1 MVCVPFKYVAVESY
15 DEAVRVLVEYGEEA
29 KILAGGQS
37 LVSMLNLRLARPAVL
52 VDINP
57 VEAPAPRQ
65 DGNRLILSAMTRHS
79 RILDSETVRRQSPLL
94 TAALAHVGN
103 VRVRNRGTVGGTLAH
118 GEGTSE
124 VCTVSLALNGEI
136 TARGPA
142 GERTI
147 RSEDFFLGLFTTALE
162 PNEVVT
168 GLSLD
173 TMKSGVGWSFH
184 EMVRRSSDYA
194 VVGVGASVEVHP
206 VSGVVVAA
214 RIGLGGVADRPM
226 LASEELV
233 GLLLG
238 EIPSDVKLAEVARAA
253 AASMPP
259 RSDVHASG
267 AYRQRLVE
275 VLTRRALRE
284 AVRRAHESLEV
295 A

>member
-1 MVCVPFKYVAVESY
+1 MVCVPFKYVAVDSY
-15 DEAVRVLVEYGEEA
+15 DEAVRALVEYGEEA

-79 RILDSETVRRQSPLL
+79 RILDSETVRRESPLL
-94 TAALAHVGN
+94 TAALANVGN

-124 VCTVSLALNGEI
+124 VCTVSLALDGEI

-142 GERTI
+142 GDRTI
-147 RSEDFFLGLFTTALE
+147 RAQDLFLGFLTTALE
-162 PNEVVT
+162 PDEVIT
-168 GLSLD
+168 GLTLD
-173 TMKSGVGWSFH
+173 TMGFGQGWSFH

-194 VVGVGASVEVHP
+194 IVGVGVSVELHP

-214 RIGLGGVADRPM
+214 RIGLGGVADRPV
-226 LASEELV
+226 LAGGDLIESLV
-233 GLLLG
+233 G
-238 EIPSDVKLAEVARAA
+238 EVPSDEKLAEAARAA
-253 AASMPP
+253 AAATSP
-259 RSDVHASG
+259 RSDIHASG
-267 AYRQRLVE
+267 SYRQRLVE
-275 VLTRRALRE
+275 VLTRRGLRE
-284 AVRRAHESLEV
+284 AVRRAHESLE
-295 A
+295 AA